1 MQALIRESLIGLVR
15 DNFLVAYPTVPI
27 VFDNAP
33 FDRNSPPAQWVEY
46 EIKFSGG
53 GQIAVAALPK
63 TRIHGFLYVTVWVR
77 EGSGSKRALTMLDWF
92 AQNLQYKSANRVHLQ
107 AAEPVSDSSP
117 AGWYCEQLKLY
128 FYADPT

>member
-15 DNFLVAYPTVPI
+15 NDYIAAYPTIPI

-33 FDRNSPPAQWVEY
+33 FDRNNPPAQWVEY

-53 GQIAVAALPK
+53 SQIALAALPK

-77 EGSGSKRALTMLDWF
+77 EGTGSKTALTMLDWF
-92 AQNLQYKSANRVHLQ
+92 AARLQYRAANRVQLQ
-107 AAEPVSDSSP
+107 AAEPVPDSSP
-117 AGWYCEQLKLY
+117 SGWYCEQLKLY
-128 FYADPT
+128 FYSDPA